1 MRIRSSLSYL
11 VFSGAAI
18 TNSSMNG
25 GAVHL
30 PGGAFPDDVF
40 VKIIRK

>member
-1 MRIRSSLSYL
+1 
-11 VFSGAAI
+11 
-18 TNSSMNG
+18 MNG